1 MFSDSSSRRLCR
13 SNRSRRLATSAR
25 PGVRL
30 GGATGFTLIE
40 LLVVIL
46 IIGILMAIA
55 IPAFVGQTAK
65 ATDAQAKELARTA
78 ETTAESIATD
88 NNGEYAKV
96 TTDELHKVRVDDP
109 DRSSSS
115 HAYLSAA
122 KGGERNLHGDREGD
136 RRRRIHDQQGRNGG
150 SHPHLRK
157 PDPEDRLRRSGDGQL
172 VKRVGEAE

>member
-46 IIGILMAIA
+46 LIGILMAIA
-55 IPAFVGQTAK
+55 IPTFVGQTAR

-78 ETTAESIATD
+78 ATTAESIATD
-88 NNGEYAKV
+88 HNGEYARV
-96 TTDELHKVRVDDP
+96 TTEELHKVESTIP
-109 DRSSSS
+109 IEASSS
-115 HAYLSAA
+115 HAYLSYA
-122 KGGERNLHGDREGD
+122 KGEANTYRVTARATDGDEFTFSRGATGEVSRTCASPTLKTGC
-136 RRRRIHDQQGRNGG
+136 GG
-150 SHPHLRK
+150 AATGSW
-157 PDPEDRLRRSGDGQL
+157 
-172 VKRVGEAE
+172 